1 MCSDSIKAYDL
12 PERVRRYDADMD
24 VMHPLRWK
32 MLAVA
37 LEVLPFSRNSDL
49 RVLDLGIGTGVF
61 AQELLK
67 EFPSAQVLGVDGS
80 EAILEIAAA
89 RLSRYS
95 DRLRLEAHDFR
106 EIPRDLLNASTLDL
120 AVSSYAL
127 HHLNKDE
134 KSDVARR
141 VVGALKT
148 GGWFVNADIVIAEST
163 RIESRF
169 QDLRVK
175 GIVARAEGDER
186 FRNEPVTRQY
196 LDDMEKKERDQPQTL
211 AVDLQIFREAGLD
224 AEVFWREYREVVVG
238 GPKRA

>member
-1 MCSDSIKAYDL
+1 MSSDSIKAYDL

-32 MLAVA
+32 MIAVA
-37 LEVLPFSRNSDL
+37 LEVLPFSRSTDL
-49 RVLDLGIGTGVF
+49 RILDLGIGTGVF
-61 AQELLK
+61 AQQLLK

-80 EAILEIAAA
+80 EAILEIATA

-95 DRLRLEAHDFR
+95 NRLRLEAHDFR
-106 EIPRDLLNASTLDL
+106 KLPRGLLDESTLDL

-134 KSDVARR
+134 KSDVVRQ

-148 GGWFVNADIVIAEST
+148 GGWFVNADIVIAESPC
-163 RIESRF
+163 IENRF

-186 FRNEPVTRQY
+186 FRDEPVTRQY
-196 LDDMEKKERDQPQTL
+196 LDDMEKKEQDQPQRL